1 MQELQGHRNCVQ
13 HKLIS
18 RVDLIFLQCRRRDP
32 VIVDLVQFVGGE
44 PVQPLDVRLA
54 FALVALGLKEN
65 KFRSFH
71 VQDGGSA
78 AMSNFAEYYG
88 LLEEEGG
95 DGGGTGGSSPRV
107 SSPREMEMHGTEITP
122 LLPTT
127 IIRFVKV
134 MEGATDMLVSCNLR
148 VTDGSQLVVDR
159 FLTKMPEER
168 YMPGGSETKY
178 LGQIEDVVRDAV
190 LQWRFFAFS
199 KRFYVLPSCQF
210 FFAVEDLMAYGA
222 GVTSTESSTL
232 RFRNFSLSR
241 VSHAVFPLLVERL
254 VGVFEPFSPICLL
267 KRPNAPPLHIAGFPW
282 RWIEQMQRD
291 LQAEQT
297 EVNSLAATVSGW
309 VVSKQGRSW
318 R

>member
-44 PVQPLDVRLA
+44 PVQSLDVRLA
-54 FALVALGLKEN
+54 FALVALYLKEN
-65 KFRSFH
+65 KFKSFH
-71 VQDGGSA
+71 VQDGGDT

-95 DGGGTGGSSPRV
+95 DGGGTGDSSPRV

-159 FLTKMPEER
+159 FLTKMPEEWCT
-168 YMPGGSETKY
+168 PGVFETTG
-178 LGQIEDVVRDAV
+178 LRPIDDVVRDAA
-190 LQWRFFAFS
+190 LQWRFCSLEAFLCQA
-199 KRFYVLPSCQF
+199 FLPVCF
-210 FFAVEDLMAYGA
+210 CRG
-222 GVTSTESSTL
+222 GVDGMWCGCGVD
-232 RFRNFSLSR
+232 R
-241 VSHAVFPLLVERL
+241 VIHASF
-254 VGVFEPFSPICLL
+254 
-267 KRPNAPPLHIAGFPW
+267 
-282 RWIEQMQRD
+282 
-291 LQAEQT
+291 
-297 EVNSLAATVSGW
+297 
-309 VVSKQGRSW
+309 
-318 R
+318 